1 MKVILAAYEK
11 KTLNSS
17 GGIFTV
23 LKLDGSLELSAKGI
37 EEIPLDLGDQINIG
51 NVSQIALQNITNVET
66 TIEFTISSLAVD
78 KKTQVTK
85 TEIINANPIVVQFD
99 DAFTV
104 GAVTQSGGIAWNV
117 DVLSL
122 PSINVLSATT
132 NTHKPRVECLAG
144 VATQL
149 FAAGTRKSNRI
160 NIRSDQFNGVSLGGS
175 NLVDDNS
182 GGFLDVGMVDYID
195 TSGELWAFNAGA
207 TSVFVDVLELV

>member
-51 NVSQIALQNITNVET
+51 NVSQIALQNITNVT
-66 TIEFTISSLAVD
+66 ATIEFTISSLAVD

-104 GAVTQSGGIAWNV
+104 GAVTQSGDIPWFV
-117 DVLSL
+117 ET
-122 PSINVLSATT
+122 LSATT
-132 NTHKPRVECLAG
+132 NTHKQRVECLAG

-175 NLVDDNS
+175 NLVTDAS
-182 GGFLDVGMVDYID
+182 GGFLDVGMVDYMD

-207 TSVFVDVLELV
+207 ASVFVDVLELI